1 MRSRLP
7 GSTVHTAF
15 ALISVALVACQSD
28 SVVVPEHQHH
38 TNPTVAASV
47 SGAIMSDVAP
57 LRNVVAPLH
66 KLSAAQEAGFNLAL
80 SPCVAS
86 PEGGMGFHWG
96 DMTRIDATVKWD
108 EPEVLVFAPSPDAK
122 DGVKLAAVEY
132 IVPMALS
139 AQPPVLFGETFVPG
153 GPGNSMWTLHVWIG
167 INNPAGI
174 FAPWNPTVSCP

>member
-1 MRSRLP
+1 
-7 GSTVHTAF
+7 
-15 ALISVALVACQSD
+15 
-28 SVVVPEHQHH
+28 
-38 TNPTVAASV
+38 
-47 SGAIMSDVAP
+47 
-57 LRNVVAPLH
+57 
-66 KLSAAQEAGFNLAL
+66 
-80 SPCVAS
+80 
-86 PEGGMGFHWG
+86 
-96 DMTRIDATVKWD
+96 VKRD
-108 EPEVLVFAPSPDAK
+108 EPEVLVFAPSSDAK